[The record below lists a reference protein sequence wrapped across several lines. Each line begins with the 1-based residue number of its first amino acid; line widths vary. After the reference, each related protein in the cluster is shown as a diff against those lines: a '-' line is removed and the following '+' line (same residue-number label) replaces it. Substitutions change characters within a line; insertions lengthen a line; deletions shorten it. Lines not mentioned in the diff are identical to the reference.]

1 MIKKAS
7 DVTLKVL
14 PVLATAEHLFYY
26 EGPCRFGHGEALQP
40 GYDRLANAQ
49 KAEAFLT
56 KVKACCD
63 AAGGI
68 ELMEPVF
75 LDRTDDW
82 DNHEA
87 MWDKARVSA
96 DACDFAVCMQGIACD
111 DLIMEFGERF
121 KKPIATTPI
130 SGFSGTITVA
140 TMTARSNDY
149 EAYGF
154 YKWDDLTKTLKTLRA
169 RKVIN
174 TTKILC
180 VTRFGNPTSYSS
192 VDSFKSYEEI
202 TAKLGVRFRFVN
214 LHEFFEYFHEM
225 PEGGNCTTPGR
236 TNTPN
241 ATREDFARAEALADE
256 LMGGAE
262 ECTME
267 REKLVTSCLANVLV
281 QKLMDLQDCNG
292 FTMPCPDACSTRRLN
307 EIGFT
312 ACLNHSLNMEQG
324 IPSSCEYDVD
334 CVLSQQAL
342 IAVSGKSPYM
352 GNTCPIPMENG
363 HLSARFGTTPE
374 QLAKLEALGD
384 NENLYMMQHSVAHRR
399 IHDNTRNSPY
409 AIRQFAIDQGF
420 GATIRYNFDVDAGQ
434 KMTFCR
440 FSPDGSKMFIG
451 SGEIVM
457 GGGYEGYNCSQ
468 LVYFKVKDQA
478 KTWKAQCVAG
488 NHCTMVYGD
497 YVQALTDLAEALGVE
512 PVVAD

>member
-241 ATREDFARAEALADE
+241 ATREDFAKAEALADE

-292 FTMPCPDACSTRRLN
+292 FTMPCPDA
-307 EIGFT
+307 
-312 ACLNHSLNMEQG
+312 
-324 IPSSCEYDVD
+324 
-334 CVLSQQAL
+334 
-342 IAVSGKSPYM
+342 
-352 GNTCPIPMENG
+352 
-363 HLSARFGTTPE
+363 
-374 QLAKLEALGD
+374 
-384 NENLYMMQHSVAHRR
+384 
-399 IHDNTRNSPY
+399 
-409 AIRQFAIDQGF
+409 
-420 GATIRYNFDVDAGQ
+420 
-434 KMTFCR
+434 
-440 FSPDGSKMFIG
+440 
-451 SGEIVM
+451 
-457 GGGYEGYNCSQ
+457 
-468 LVYFKVKDQA
+468 
-478 KTWKAQCVAG
+478 
-488 NHCTMVYGD
+488 
-497 YVQALTDLAEALGVE
+497 
-512 PVVAD
+512 